1 VTNDDLLF
9 LMTYDEW
16 DIGETE
22 RAAIKAIIA
31 ERDALKLD
39 VESLMHQDEV
49 SDREIGRLRAIVEQL
64 ESAPVCPFCKK
75 PLTHEIYD
83 WRCEDEECEANEN
96 E

>member
-1 VTNDDLLF
+1 MTNDDLLF

-16 DIGETE
+16 DIGESE

-39 VESLMHQDEV
+39 VETLMHQDEV
-49 SDREIGRLRAIVEQL
+49 SDREIGRLRAIIEQL

-75 PLTHEIYD
+75 PLGRTDFEWY
-83 WRCEDEECEANEN
+83 CADEECEANEN